1 MQGKNL
7 KIQINSDR
15 EESISMDQIAA
26 LDIVSLGGQE
36 YQLLRNGKSY
46 RLEVLSADIQQKIFK
61 IRVEGKIHHIKLED
75 QYDMLVKTMGFEK
88 GQKRIT
94 DIKAPMP
101 GLVREVLVKVGDH
114 FEKGQTLVVL
124 EAMKMENALKAAA
137 EGTVK
142 SVHVSKDQTVD
153 KGMILIG
160 LE

>member
-1 MQGKNL
+1 MQGKSL

-15 EESISMDQIAA
+15 EESISMDQIAV

-36 YQLLRNGKSY
+36 YQLLQNGKSY
-46 RLEVLSADIQQKIFK
+46 RLELLSADIQQKTFK

-75 QYDMLVKTMGFEK
+75 QYDMLVKTMGLEK
-88 GQKRIT
+88 DQKKIT

-142 SVHVSKDQTVD
+142 SVHVVKDQSVD
-153 KGMILIG
+153 KGVILIG